1 MNRKAT
7 VIITIEIPIEIIE
20 EDPEEDTN
28 YTGRLDWDFQDED
41 KFTSDLNDKVIKQ
54 IIEYKL

>member
-1 MNRKAT
+1 MNRKST
-7 VIITIEIPIEIIE
+7 VIVTIEIPIEIIE

>member
-28 YTGRLDWDFQDED
+28 YTGRLDWYFQDED

>member
-20 EDPEEDTN
+20 ECPEEDTN
-28 YTGRLDWDFQDED
+28 YTGRLEWEFQDED

>member
-1 MNRKAT
+1 MNRKST
-7 VIITIEIPIEIIE
+7 VIVTIEIPIEIIE

-28 YTGRLDWDFQDED
+28 YTGRLDWNFQDED

>member
-1 MNRKAT
+1 MNRKST